1 MAERLGEALLEL
13 RTDDKGLN
21 SGIKRAE
28 GGAQKLG
35 TTFDKTSDKAD
46 NLSDR
51 MTATGAALKRAG
63 EASGAAAGA
72 ALQQAAALYRMDT
85 AAMAAGKASVALAQA
100 DYKKAAAALA
110 SARADSEASKE
121 AIAAATATKQKAF
134 ASLEAA
140 KADYAQVVASQ
151 RIAQA
156 DQLAAVAAREAAQAD
171 NAAALASHN
180 VANAAG
186 AATPALDA
194 HAKASKNAAMQQK
207 LLMFQLNDVFVSL
220 ASGMPIYMVAI
231 QQGSQ
236 MAQIWG
242 PGEGGLGRALKET
255 GKLAVSAATKFPMV
269 TAAVAA
275 AGLAV
280 AGMTYE
286 VNRAQGVTVGFGD
299 VALATWQVM
308 AAELWDVLKPAVD
321 AMGPWFQSAWD
332 LIIAGVKVTGN
343 AVINS
348 FHAVGVDV
356 QSVALTIGTHFE
368 GSFERVKIV
377 WSKLPEVLGDIVYS
391 TANRVVDGVE
401 DMINGAVDRIN
412 KLNEYLPEWAQF
424 TKIDGVDLPG
434 ITNPN
439 SGAGTETAKALKAT
453 VEKEKA
459 EIKQIWADR
468 NASVKQIMS
477 SDPLGDFFSKVKDR
491 AVENA
496 LNDKKKKKGK
506 TGKTDAEKEAERYQS
521 LVRNA
526 QQFIAVQEAERQSIG
541 MTEEAAA
548 RLRYEQELLNRAAD
562 ANIKLTPQQ
571 SAELKRLA
579 GEMASAEAQTNAL
592 QDAFDFAR
600 DVAGGFVSDL
610 RQGLEDGKGFFKAF
624 GDAAMN
630 VLDRLIDKI
639 MNDALDAIFE
649 LGSAGSG
656 IASGKGG
663 GGGLLGGLGSIFG
676 SLFAGFRAKGG
687 LIPNGTFGIVGEK
700 GPEPVIGT
708 SRGAMVL
715 PNSSLKGMSGGEGGG
730 AGGDM
735 KIGVAVE
742 LKGGNDFEAWVT
754 NVSRREA
761 GEAAQGAVSAYDRNL
776 PGRMNEID
784 SRPRWR

>member
-35 TTFDKTSDKAD
+35 ATLDKTSDKAD

-100 DYKKAAAALA
+100 DYKKASAALA
-110 SARADSEASKE
+110 SARADGEATKE
-121 AIAAATATKQKAF
+121 AIAAARASKLKA
-134 ASLEAA
+134 AA
-140 KADYAQVVASQ
+140 AM
-151 RIAQA
+151 
-156 DQLAAVAAREAAQAD
+156 EAAQAD
-171 NAAALASHN
+171 Y
-180 VANAAG
+180 
-186 AATPALDA
+186 AATIASQRVAEAARPIPPALDQVS
-194 HAKASKNAAMQQK
+194 KATRNAALQQK

-220 ASGMPIYMVAI
+220 ASGMPAYMVLI

-236 MAQIWG
+236 ISQIWG

-308 AAELWDVLKPAVD
+308 ADGLWDLLKPAVD

-412 KLNEYLPEWAQF
+412 KLNEYLPDWAQF
-424 TKIDGVDLPG
+424 TAIDKVDLPG

-439 SGAGTETAKALKAT
+439 AGAGTETAKALKAT

-468 NASVKQIMS
+468 NASVKQIMG
-477 SDPLGDFFSKVKDR
+477 SDPLGDFFTKVKGR

-506 TGKTDAEKEAERYQS
+506 TGKTDAEQEAERYAS

-526 QQFIAVQEAERQSIG
+526 QQFIDMQAVERQSIG
-541 MTEEAAA
+541 LTEEAAA

-571 SAELKRLA
+571 TAELKRLA
-579 GEMASAEAQTNAL
+579 GEMAAAEAQTNAL

-600 DVAGGFVSDL
+600 DVAGGFISDL
-610 RQGLEDGKGFFKAF
+610 RQGLADGKGFFEAF
-624 GDAAMN
+624 GEAAMN

-639 MNDALDAIFE
+639 LNDALDAIFQ

-656 IASGKGG
+656 ATSGGS
-663 GGGLLGGLGSIFG
+663 GGGLLSGLGSIFG

-715 PNSSLKGMSGGEGGG
+715 PNSSLRGMGGGEGAG
-730 AGGDM
+730 ASGM
-735 KIGVAVE
+735 HVTFGVDVDDNGRLSAFV
-742 LKGGNDFEAWVT
+742 K
-754 NVSRREA
+754 NVARTESHQ
-761 GEAAQGAVSAYDRNL
+761 AAQSTIAAYDRTL
-776 PGRMNEID
+776 PDRMGQINAD
-784 SRPRWR
+784 PRRR

>member
-13 RTDDKGLN
+13 RTDDKALN

-35 TTFDKTSDKAD
+35 NTFDQTSGKAD
-46 NLSDR
+46 KLTDR
-51 MTATGAALKRAG
+51 MGATGAALKRAG

-72 ALQQAAALYRMDT
+72 ALQQAAALYKVDM

-100 DYKKAAAALA
+100 DYKKASAALA
-110 SARADSEASKE
+110 AAKADSTASKE
-121 AIAAATATKQKAF
+121 AIAAARANKLKA
-134 ASLEAA
+134 AA
-140 KADYAQVVASQ
+140 AM
-151 RIAQA
+151 
-156 DQLAAVAAREAAQAD
+156 EAAQAD
-171 NAAALASHN
+171 Y
-180 VANAAG
+180 
-186 AATPALDA
+186 AATIASQRVAEAARPIPPALDQVS
-194 HAKASKNAAMQQK
+194 KATRNAALQQK
-207 LLMFQLNDVFVSL
+207 LLVFQLNDVFVSL
-220 ASGMPIYMVAI
+220 ASGMPAYMVLI

-236 MAQIWG
+236 ISQIWG

-255 GKLAVSAATKFPMV
+255 GKLALSAATKFPLV

-308 AAELWDVLKPAVD
+308 ADGLRDLLKPAVD
-321 AMGPWFQSAWD
+321 ALGPWFQFAWD
-332 LIIAGVKVTGN
+332 KIIAGVKITGN

-348 FHAVGVDV
+348 FSAAGVDV
-356 QSVALTIGTHFE
+356 KSVALTIGTHFE
-368 GSFERVKIV
+368 NTFERIKII

-424 TKIDGVDLPG
+424 TTIDNVDLPG

-439 SGAGTETAKALKAT
+439 AGKTSETAKALADNIA
-453 VEKEKA
+453 KEEA
-459 EIKQIWADR
+459 EIGRIWDQR
-468 NASVKQIMS
+468 NSRITEIMA
-477 SDPLGDFFSKVKDR
+477 SDPLGDFFSKVKDK

-506 TGKTDAEKEAERYQS
+506 TGKTDAEQEAERYAS

-526 QQFIAVQEAERQSIG
+526 QQFIDMQAVERQSIG
-541 MTEEAAA
+541 LTEEAAA

-571 SAELKRLA
+571 TAELKRLA

-600 DVAGGFVSDL
+600 DVAGGFMSDL
-610 RQGLEDGKGFFKAF
+610 RQGLSDGKGFFEAF

-639 MNDALDAIFE
+639 MNEALDAIFE

-656 IASGKGG
+656 VASGS

-715 PNSSLKGMSGGEGGG
+715 PNSSLRGMGGGEGG

-742 LKGGNDFEAWVT
+742 LRGGNDFEAWVT
-754 NVSRREA
+754 DVSRREA
-761 GEAAQGAVSAYDRNL
+761 NDAAQGAVTAFDGNL
-776 PGRMNEID
+776 PNRVQEINN
-784 SRPRWR
+784 RPRWR

>member
-35 TTFDKTSDKAD
+35 NTFDQTSGKAD
-46 NLSDR
+46 KLTER
-51 MTATGAALKRAG
+51 MGATGAALKRAG

-72 ALQQAAALYRMDT
+72 ALQNAAALYRMDT
-85 AAMAAGKASVALAQA
+85 AAMSAGKATVALAQA
-100 DYKKAAAALA
+100 DYKKASAALA
-110 SARADSEASKE
+110 AAKADNTASKE
-121 AIAAATATKQKAF
+121 AIAAARANKLKA
-134 ASLEAA
+134 AA
-140 KADYAQVVASQ
+140 AM
-151 RIAQA
+151 
-156 DQLAAVAAREAAQAD
+156 EAAQAD
-171 NAAALASHN
+171 Y
-180 VANAAG
+180 
-186 AATPALDA
+186 AATIASQRVAEAARPIPPALDQVS
-194 HAKASKNAAMQQK
+194 KATKNAALQQK
-207 LLMFQLNDVFVSL
+207 LLVFQLNDVFVSL
-220 ASGMPIYMVAI
+220 ASGMPAYMVLI

-236 MAQIWG
+236 ISQIWG

-255 GKLAVSAATKFPMV
+255 ANMAVSAATKFPLV

-275 AGLAV
+275 ASVAI

-286 VNRAQGVTVGFGD
+286 VNRAQGVTVGLGD

-308 AAELWDVLKPAVD
+308 ADGLWDLLKPAVD
-321 AMGPWFQSAWD
+321 AMGPWFQLAWD
-332 LIIAGVKVTGN
+332 KIVAGVKVTGN

-348 FHAVGVDV
+348 FHAAGVDV
-356 QSVALTIGTHFE
+356 AAVALTIGTHFE

-412 KLNEYLPEWAQF
+412 KLNEYLPDWAQF
-424 TKIDGVDLPG
+424 TAVDKVDLPG

-439 SGAGTETAKALKAT
+439 AGAGTQTAKALKAT

-468 NASVKQIMS
+468 NASVKQIMG
-477 SDPLGDFFSKVKDR
+477 SDPLGDFFSKVQDR

-506 TGKTDAEKEAERYQS
+506 TGKTDAEKEAERYQD

-526 QQFIAVQEAERQSIG
+526 QQFIAVQETERQSIG

-610 RQGLEDGKGFFKAF
+610 RQGLEDGKGFFKSF

-639 MNDALDAIFE
+639 LNDALDAIFE

-715 PNSSLKGMSGGEGGG
+715 PNSSLKGMGGEGSG
-730 AGGDM
+730 AGGEM

-754 NVSRREA
+754 DVSRREA
-761 GEAAQGAVSAYDRNL
+761 GEAAQGAVTAYDRNL
-776 PGRMNEID
+776 PGRINEID